1 MTERA
6 PEVSVIIPTYNI
18 EKYIGACL
26 DSVLAQTFQD
36 FECICVNDGSTD
48 DTLAILR
55 SYAARDSRIRI
66 IDQVNQG
73 GSAARNVALNV
84 ARGRYISF
92 LDNDDLYHPQYLEI
106 LHHYAEKE
114 RADIAVCN
122 YGVFFGDDA
131 VEFKDYGTAF
141 VRPKLVT
148 SRPFYDY
155 IVRKKKIHMLMW
167 TKLYRRELLENIRFA
182 LTLPAINDVLFNL
195 ETLRSAKKLVTCR
208 YTLIWHRIL
217 AESQTSRKVSEKKI
231 YEYKDLVSAV
241 NERILTADLSGR
253 EKKYL
258 KLFNTKNAYYNF
270 VYSLMTFN
278 DLSEQDPI
286 FGLIL
291 ETLDELE
298 NRGYIQPRM
307 LKIQDRLIYKAFKG
321 KHLKTVR
328 RLMKIRKILTH

>member
-1 MTERA
+1 MDERT
-6 PEVSVIIPTYNI
+6 PEVSIIIPTYNI

-26 DSVLAQTFQD
+26 ESVLSQTFQD

-48 DTLAILR
+48 GTLSILQ
-55 SYAARDSRIRI
+55 SYAARDRRIRV
-66 IDQVNQG
+66 IDQTNQG

-114 RADIAVCN
+114 GADIAVCN

-131 VEFKDYGTAF
+131 VEFTDYGKNF

-155 IVRKKKIHMLMW
+155 VVRKKKIHMLMW
-167 TKLYRRELLENIRFA
+167 TKLYRREILENIRFA

-195 ETLRSAKKLVTCR
+195 ETLRAARKLVTCR

-217 AESQTSRKVSEKKI
+217 AESQTSSKVSEKKI

-241 NERILTADLSGR
+241 NERILTEDLSGR
-253 EKKYL
+253 EKKRL

-270 VYSLMTFN
+270 IYSLMIFN
-278 DLSEQDPI
+278 DLSEKDPM

-298 NRGYIQPRM
+298 SRGYIDSSM
-307 LKIQDRLIYKAFKG
+307 LKIQDRLIYRAFKA
-321 KHLKTVR
+321 KRLKTVR
-328 RLMKIRKILTH
+328 RLMKIRKLLTH